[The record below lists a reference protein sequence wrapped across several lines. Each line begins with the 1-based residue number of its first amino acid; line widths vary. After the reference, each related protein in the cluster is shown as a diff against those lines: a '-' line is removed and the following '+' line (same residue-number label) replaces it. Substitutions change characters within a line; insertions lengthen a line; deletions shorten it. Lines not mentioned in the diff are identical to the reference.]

1 MCRELE
7 SENANLQE
15 EYQHLKASSNNSS
28 VSGGSTTTGSG
39 ATGSSNIHQQ
49 QQLTTKPFNAS
60 GVPSD
65 AEILQEA
72 KMLREHKGRLETRMK
87 ILEDHN
93 SQLESQLGKLKM
105 MLHDVSVKE
114 IHNNGM
120 TDYFSGRLS
129 LWL

>member
-39 ATGSSNIHQQ
+39 ATGSSNMHQQQ
-49 QQLTTKPFNAS
+49 QQLTAKPFSAS
-60 GVPSD
+60 GVPASD

-105 MLHDVSVKE
+105 MLHDVSVKP
-114 IHNNGM
+114 NSQQWRRNGLVM
-120 TDYFSGRLS
+120 VI
-129 LWL
+129 